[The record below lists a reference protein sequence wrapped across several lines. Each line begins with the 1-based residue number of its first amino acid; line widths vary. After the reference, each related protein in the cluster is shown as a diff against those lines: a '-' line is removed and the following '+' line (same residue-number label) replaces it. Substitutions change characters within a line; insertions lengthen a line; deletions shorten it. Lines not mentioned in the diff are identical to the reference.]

1 MCPYNINDPRLAC
14 QSVHA
19 SQDTNQIVTLRVRP
33 REVTDPWSEGAI
45 EEYKIRDDRSNLID
59 PTTLDYVDG

>member
-1 MCPYNINDPRLAC
+1 M
-14 QSVHA
+14 HA

-45 EEYKIRDDRSNLID
+45 EEYKIRDDRSILID
-59 PTTLDYVDG
+59 LAALDYMDG